1 MRPLFRSD
9 SWYLVAFFLVLIS
22 IGSVLLVLPVAQA
35 SQDRTVRP
43 ISYIDALFMAT
54 SAVCVTG
61 LATVD
66 LGRFSP
72 FGQTVILLLIQFG
85 GLGIISFTSLLLIL
99 PGGRIPFRRLSTIRS
114 FYVDGVEYDPRKI
127 LLNIV
132 SATLCIEALGAVL
145 LSMLFK
151 MAGVSDYLF
160 NGIFHAV
167 SAFCNA
173 GFSPFSDSLER
184 FSGNPAILTVIILLI
199 VLGGLGFIVLQD
211 VFDVIKGKHRYLNYH
226 SQVVLFMTAALIS
239 IGFLFYFFMEESAA
253 FAGLSIHDRI
263 MNALFQA
270 VTPRTAG
277 FDTVPQSLLSQPS
290 KVFTI
295 IMMFIGA
302 APGSIA
308 GGIKITTLFV
318 VIVMMTR
325 NPDQNGDVQIRR
337 HRISAYTMNRAT
349 VYLLKAVSLL
359 LISALLLSLIEGPR
373 GVAFDEIV
381 FEVVSAFGTVGLSLG
396 LTPHLSIAGKLVII
410 GIMFAGR
417 VGLVALSFSVVRL
430 KKYEISYP
438 EGQVLLG

>member
-22 IGSVLLVLPVAQA
+22 IGSVLLVLPLAQA
-35 SQDRTVRP
+35 SQDGILRP

-66 LGRFSP
+66 LGLFNF
-72 FGQTVILLLIQFG
+72 FGQTVILLLIQLG

-132 SATLCIEALGAVL
+132 STTLCIEAFGAVI
-145 LSMLFK
+145 LSFLFK
-151 MAGVSDYLF
+151 KAGISDYVF
-160 NGIFHAV
+160 NGIFHSV
-167 SAFCNA
+167 SSFCNA
-173 GFSPFSDSLER
+173 GLSPFPDSLER
-184 FSGNPAILTVIILLI
+184 FSGNPAILTVVMLLI
-199 VLGGLGFIVLQD
+199 ILGGLGFIVLQD
-211 VFDVIKGKHRYLNYH
+211 VFDLIKGKHRYLNYH
-226 SQVVLFMTAALIS
+226 SRVVLFMTVLLIS
-239 IGFLFYFFMEESAA
+239 LGFLFYFFIEKKAA
-253 FAGLSIHDRI
+253 FAGLSLNDRI
-263 MNALFQA
+263 LNALFQA

-277 FDTVPQSLLSQPS
+277 FDSVPQRLLSQPA

-295 IMMFIGA
+295 ILMFIGA

-318 VIVMMTR
+318 VIIMMTR
-325 NPDQNGDVQIRR
+325 NPDPFGDVQIRK
-337 HRISAYTMNRAT
+337 HRISFYTMNRAT
-349 VYLLKAVSLL
+349 VYLLKAICLL
-359 LISALLLSLIEGPR
+359 LLSAFVLSLIEGPR

-396 LTPHLSIAGKLVII
+396 LTPYLSGAGKLVII

-417 VGLVALSFSVVRL
+417 VGLVALSFSVVRE